1 MKLVQIKVINFFRKK
16 TSSGYVEFLF
26 IEQKKTPTQVFFCEY
41 CEIFENSLLQ
51 DTSSGCFCFDM
62 MFLNEK

>member
-26 IEQKKTPTQVFFCEY
+26 IEQKKTPTQVFFREY
-41 CEIFENSLLQ
+41 CEIFENSLL
-51 DTSSGCFCFDM
+51 
-62 MFLNEK
+62 